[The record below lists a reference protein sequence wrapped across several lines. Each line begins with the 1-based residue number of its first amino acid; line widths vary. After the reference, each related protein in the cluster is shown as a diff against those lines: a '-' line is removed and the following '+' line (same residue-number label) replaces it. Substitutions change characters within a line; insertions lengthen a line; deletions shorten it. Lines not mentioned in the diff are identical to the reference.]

1 MLDRARGPARQ
12 THCNGAA
19 ACNTSLLQVTSRRMS
34 HVAPY
39 SEPLREL
46 AAEAYE
52 ISGRLCGACGD
63 LHALWP
69 YIRLS
74 RASTGVEAQESKLQ
88 AELRGCFARGLRDVL
103 IAGSQDAGLLALVAH
118 AKMRA
123 GAEHPSGITVLDI
136 CETPL
141 ELCRRLAGRWSL
153 PIETIRE
160 DLAELSTARRFDLV
174 LVHGTLHFMAAD
186 RRLEA
191 LRGIASALRPGGRLV
206 LLFNTSRT
214 VTADSDQTA
223 GAGYG
228 GSVLAELARLGVPL
242 PATEAVMRERLDLHQ
257 RVGGSCGKARSPSPA
272 RSRRCWMPRGL
283 TSSLAP

>member
-1 MLDRARGPARQ
+1 
-12 THCNGAA
+12 
-19 ACNTSLLQVTSRRMS
+19 MS
-34 HVAPY
+34 HPAPY

-74 RASTGVEAQESKLQ
+74 RASTGAEGQESTQESKLQ
-88 AELRGCFARGLRDVL
+88 AELRGCFASGLRDVL
-103 IAGSQDAGLLALVAH
+103 IAGSQDAGLLALVAR

-160 DLAELSTARRFDLV
+160 DLAELSRARRFDLV
-174 LVHGTLHFMAAD
+174 LVQ
-186 RRLEA
+186 
-191 LRGIASALRPGGRLV
+191 
-206 LLFNTSRT
+206 SRK
-214 VTADSDQTA
+214 
-223 GAGYG
+223 
-228 GSVLAELARLGVPL
+228 P
-242 PATEAVMRERLDLHQ
+242 RERF
-257 RVGGSCGKARSPSPA
+257 PA
-272 RSRRCWMPRGL
+272 
-283 TSSLAP
+283 